1 MTRVL
6 LTGISGFIGSHTV
19 EHILTKTDWH
29 VVGIASYRH
38 RGDPLRIFES
48 THFDPSRV
56 EMLYHD
62 LRGPM
67 NARLRAAIGSIDY
80 VINMAAESHVDRSI
94 VHPAPFIDN
103 NVSVALNMLEW
114 ARQAKPRL
122 FIQISTDEVYG
133 PARPGITHAEWSSHL
148 PSNPYAASKACQED
162 IAIAYWRTYGVPLII
177 TNTMNNFGE
186 RQDAEKFIP
195 STLAKLMRG
204 ERVTIHGENGVPGSR
219 FYLHARNH
227 ADALL
232 ELLALHEAAGPAMYP
247 DLDRPA
253 RYNIVGEREVS
264 NLEMAEMIAGI
275 AGVTLDYEIVNFHS
289 SRPGHDLRYGLDGT
303 KLSLFGWKPPLS
315 LDESLTRTI
324 RWTMAHPSWLQ

>member
-19 EHILTKTDWH
+19 EHLLVKTDWE

-56 EMLYHD
+56 TMLYHD
-62 LRGPM
+62 LRGPI
-67 NARLRAAIGSIDY
+67 NERLRAAIGQVDY

-103 NVSVALNMLEW
+103 NVNVALNMLEW
-114 ARQAKPRL
+114 ARHAKPRI
-122 FIQISTDEVYG
+122 FVQISTDEVYG
-133 PARPGITHAEWSSHL
+133 PAAPGITHVEWSTHL

-162 IAIAYWRTYGVPLII
+162 IAIAYWRTYGIPLVI

-186 RQDAEKFIP
+186 RQDPEKFIP
-195 STLAKLMRG
+195 STLAKVLRG
-204 ERVTIHGENGVPGSR
+204 ERVTIHGENGKPGSR

-232 ELLALHEAAGPAMYP
+232 ELLTLHEVAGLAMYP
-247 DLDRPA
+247 DFDRPA
-253 RYNIVGEREVS
+253 RYNIVGEREVT
-264 NLEMAEMIAGI
+264 NLEMAQMIADY
-275 AGVTLDYEIVNFHS
+275 ADKPLDYEIVNFHS
-289 SRPGHDLRYGLDGT
+289 SRPGHDLRYGLNGA
-303 KLSLFGWKPPLS
+303 KMAVFGWQPPMGLA
-315 LDESLTRTI
+315 ESLAKTI
-324 RWTMAHPSWLQ
+324 DWTMAHPNWLR